1 MKKILFAGMLL
12 GISYLGF
19 SQATTKSVRNTSFM
33 CTVYTALIGD
43 DSGGCGG
50 GGRVCCANTSL
61 NHT

>member
-1 MKKILFAGMLL
+1 MLL

-19 SQATTKSVRNTSFM
+19 SQATTKPVRNTSFM
-33 CTVYTALIGD
+33 CTVYTAIIGD

-50 GGRVCCANTSL
+50 GGRTCCANTNL